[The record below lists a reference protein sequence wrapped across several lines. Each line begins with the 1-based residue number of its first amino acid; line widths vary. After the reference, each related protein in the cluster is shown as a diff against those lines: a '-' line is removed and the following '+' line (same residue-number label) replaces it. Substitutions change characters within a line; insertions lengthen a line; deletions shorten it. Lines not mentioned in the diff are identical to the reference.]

1 MTTATTT
8 APIRAR
14 VDALDWDP
22 LRDDRGFAVTP
33 ILLDVAE
40 CAELAGLFDGGRLRS
55 VLSES
60 GVDFDGGELVLLAQR
75 PRAQSR
81 AHVLAPPR
89 GAFVVFPTRHR
100 PQQGAR
106 GHHRVGVRHGV
117 STVTRGS
124 RVADRARDHLHD
136 AR

>member
-14 VDALDWDP
+14 VDALDWDA

-33 ILLDVAE
+33 ILLDAAE
-40 CAELAGLFDGGRLRS
+40 CAELAGLFDGGRFRS

-60 GVDFDGGELVLLAQR
+60 GVDFDAGELVLLDSARGRR
-75 PRAQSR
+75 PRARPR
-81 AHVLAPPR
+81 AAPR
-89 GAFVVFPTRHR
+89 RVRRLPTRHR

-106 GHHRVGVRHGV
+106 GHHRVACA
-117 STVTRGS
+117 T
-124 RVADRARDHLHD
+124 A
-136 AR
+136 